1 MTNGRAAWLLALGMV
16 AAADAAELPPSGGYA
31 VTSELEIPH
40 IGGPAWRGTR
50 FVCLGAGGD
59 TDLPVPVLA
68 LNNPFVGCVARDVE
82 RTATELRYRI
92 VCAGRDAARAQAS
105 YRLGPDGFTGEI
117 AMVLGAKNM
126 TLTERQ
132 TGRREGDCLAAATAG
147 R

>member
-1 MTNGRAAWLLALGMV
+1 MTSRRAAWLLALGI
-16 AAADAAELPPSGGYA
+16 AGAAEAGEPQPSGGYA

-50 FVCLGAGGD
+50 FVCLGADGEAG
-59 TDLPVPVLA
+59 LPVPVLA
-68 LNNPFVGCVARDVE
+68 LNNPFAGCVGRDVV
-82 RTATELRYRI
+82 RTATALRYRI
-92 VCAGRDAARAQAS
+92 VCAGRDAARARAS

-132 TGRREGDCLAAATAG
+132 VGRREGECAAAAAAG
-147 R
+147 P